1 MWDAGETAQ
10 TMIKRILVGCI
21 GTLATFG
28 TGVAAQAVSPEKGA
42 LVVVGGGRIG
52 PDILSRFL
60 ELAGGKDAPIV
71 IIPTAGE
78 DSVYTQVCTCLNV
91 LRNAGATNLTVL
103 HTKDPKVADSEDF
116 VAPLRNARGVWFP
129 GGRQWRLADSYLRTR
144 TERELR
150 AVLERGGVIGGT
162 SAGASIQASYLVRG
176 APEGNSI
183 MMAPGHEE
191 GFGYLRDVAVDQ
203 HVVARNR
210 LNDLPTVLAR
220 YPTLLGIGIDEG
232 TAIVVRRDTAEV
244 LGASKVFIYGS
255 RDGTDDGKP
264 YLTLA
269 PGTRFDLKARKRV
282 KNEE

>member
-1 MWDAGETAQ
+1 MLLAVTTNVGAQ
-10 TMIKRILVGCI
+10 V
-21 GTLATFG
+21 
-28 TGVAAQAVSPEKGA
+28 VSPERGA

-52 PDILSRFL
+52 PDVLNRFF

-71 IIPTAGE
+71 VIPTAGE
-78 DSVYTQVCTCLNV
+78 DSLYTQTCTCLNV

-103 HTKDPKVADSEDF
+103 HTKDPKEADSDAF
-116 VAPLRNARGVWFP
+116 VAPLLKARGVWFP

-176 APEGNSI
+176 APEGNTI

-191 GFGYLRDVAVDQ
+191 GFGYLKDVAVDQ
-203 HVVARNR
+203 HVLARNR
-210 LNDLPTVLAR
+210 LDDLPPVLAKHPR
-220 YPTLLGIGIDEG
+220 LLGIGIDEG

-244 LGASKVFIYGS
+244 IGPSKVFIYGS
-255 RDGTDDGKP
+255 RDGTDEGKS
-264 YLTLA
+264 YLTLTSGA
-269 PGTRFDLKARKRV
+269 RYDLRARKRV
-282 KNEE
+282 IK